1 MTLRTQQ
8 VRIGKH
14 LSSPLILEAGLPQG
28 GILSPIVFTIY
39 GSDLEMWLKHSKAFT
54 FADDTQT
61 NCKGKTKEEILRL
74 LEEDSENVLNFMAS
88 NGLVANPDKTVF
100 MTLNEKNPNPVNEK
114 ITVGGSEI
122 PQSKDTKLLGMKV
135 HESQKW
141 TKHIEETI
149 LALNRRLYQIRRI
162 KNHLPKNQLTK
173 VIHSLWFSKVRY
185 GIALWAR
192 TRYTAT
198 EPENTLMKKVQV
210 AQNRLL
216 RMLEGVKI
224 KDRQSVSSMLQ
235 KQNFPSINQLAIE
248 VKLVEAWKALKVVKY
263 PTKMELGSE
272 SRSTSDRTLRESST
286 RELKDFSKTTIGE
299 DSFNISAGRLW
310 NKAPIEIKEAINMST
325 AKRLIKAYSRKMPI

>member
-1 MTLRTQQ
+1 
-8 VRIGKH
+8 
-14 LSSPLILEAGLPQG
+14 
-28 GILSPIVFTIY
+28 
-39 GSDLEMWLKHSKAFT
+39 MWLKHSKAFT

>member
-1 MTLRTQQ
+1 M
-8 VRIGKH
+8 
-14 LSSPLILEAGLPQG
+14 QG
-28 GILSPIVFTIY
+28 I
-39 GSDLEMWLKHSKAFT
+39 T
-54 FADDTQT
+54 FA
-61 NCKGKTKEEILRL
+61 KLAI
-74 LEEDSENVLNFMAS
+74 S
-88 NGLVANPDKTVF
+88 NGSRASK
-100 MTLNEKNPNPVNEK
+100 VNFLRN
-114 ITVGGSEI
+114 
-122 PQSKDTKLLGMKV
+122 KLLGMKV

-248 VKLVEAWKALKVVKY
+248 VKLVEAWKALKVEKY